1 MPAFPAR
8 QPTEPRWQR
17 RAAARPEEIL
27 RAALTEFGS
36 AGYAGAR
43 LTDIARRAGVSKAT
57 LYLYFDSK
65 QALFREMIRAETT
78 TWLGPEDAAAGFFPD
93 TAQKKLQRFL
103 RETWGALRRPE
114 MLRLTRLVHTGLAEF
129 PELTRFYFD
138 EVILKIRARLERVL
152 DAGRARAEFRAVR
165 HDFALHAV
173 PSWLLHQALLQDG
186 FAEFDAQRLS
196 DQALLEGSL
205 DLLLH
210 GIARRGTRADAE

>member
-1 MPAFPAR
+1 MPSLRAK
-8 QPTEPRWQR
+8 QPLEPRWHR

-27 RAALTEFGS
+27 RAALTEFGA

-43 LTDIARRAGVSKAT
+43 LSDIARRAGVSKAT

-65 QALFREMIRAETT
+65 EALFREMIRAETS

-93 TAQKKLQRFL
+93 TARKKLQRFL
-103 RETWGALRRPE
+103 RDTWAALRRPE
-114 MLRLTRLVHTGLAEF
+114 MLRVTRLAHTGLAEF

-138 EVILKIRARLERVL
+138 EVVLRIRSRLERVL
-152 DAGRARAEFRAVR
+152 EAGRARAEFRVVP

-186 FAEFDAQRLS
+186 IAEVDPQQLS
-196 DQALLEGSL
+196 DQAFLEGSL

-210 GIARRGTRADAE
+210 GIERRGTRADAE

>member
-1 MPAFPAR
+1 MPSLRAKKPL
-8 QPTEPRWQR
+8 EPRWHR

-27 RAALTEFGS
+27 RAALTEFGA

-43 LTDIARRAGVSKAT
+43 LSDIARRAGVSKAT

-65 QALFREMIRAETT
+65 EALFREMIRAETS
-78 TWLGPEDAAAGFFPD
+78 TWLGPEDVSAGFFPD
-93 TAQKKLQRFL
+93 TAQKKLQRLL
-103 RETWGALRRPE
+103 RETWAALRRPE
-114 MLRLTRLVHTGLAEF
+114 MLRVTRLVHSGVAGF
-129 PELTRFYFD
+129 PELSRFYFD
-138 EVILKIRARLERVL
+138 EVILRIRSRLQQVL
-152 DAGRARAEFRAVR
+152 ESGRARAEFRAVS

-186 FAEFDAQRLS
+186 FAAFDPQRLS

-210 GIARRGTRADAE
+210 GIERRGTRTDAE

>member
-1 MPAFPAR
+1 M
-8 QPTEPRWQR
+8 
-17 RAAARPEEIL
+17 
-27 RAALTEFGS
+27 EFGA

-43 LTDIARRAGVSKAT
+43 LTDIARRAGISKAT

-65 QALFREMIRAETT
+65 ETLFREMIRAETSA
-78 TWLGPEDAAAGFFPD
+78 WLGPEDAAAGFFPD

-103 RETWGALRRPE
+103 HDTWAALRRPE
-114 MLRLTRLVHTGLAEF
+114 MRRVTRLVHTGLTGF

-138 EVILKIRARLERVL
+138 EVILRIRSRLEQVL
-152 DAGRARAEFRAVR
+152 EAGRARAQFRAVR

-186 FAEFDAQRLS
+186 LAEFDARRLS
-196 DQALLEGSL
+196 DPALLEGSL

-210 GIARRGTRADAE
+210 GIERRGTRTDAE